1 MIGFILFMENTIG
14 QDQREVKKQQ
24 DAEAEYQR
32 LHKRRILDI
41 AKLLK
46 QPEFRRFIWHILS
59 EAGIFRASFTNNSL
73 NTAFLEGKRDLGLA
87 LLSDIDTANINA
99 IFQIRQEF
107 VSELK
112 SKEAANKNQ
121 EGKNE

>member
-1 MIGFILFMENTIG
+1 MSNDFGL
-14 QDQREVKKQQ
+14 DSREVKKQA

-32 LHKRRILDI
+32 LRKRRILDI

-87 LLSDIDTANINA
+87 LLSDIDTADINA

-107 VSELK
+107 ISEAK
-112 SKEAANKNQ
+112 SKENANKNQ